1 MCQEKTG
8 TFFEEWPHA
17 HIFQTTAMVCHC
29 WLIDL
34 CPSLS
39 HLCLY
44 LQSQVNNIHVYY
56 TCKCIYVCV
65 CVYNYC
71 KARKTKFNFMTR
83 RGKSDEILIPCND
96 CIMFSMRASLPQ
108 QIQVLNQMRI
118 IYQVKSLCPKV
129 HCILSES
136 DTDVQSTWAIFFSNK
151 MYVQYYL
158 NKALCG

>member
-1 MCQEKTG
+1 M
-8 TFFEEWPHA
+8 
-17 HIFQTTAMVCHC
+17 
-29 WLIDL
+29 
-34 CPSLS
+34 
-39 HLCLY
+39 Y
-44 LQSQVNNIHVYY
+44 L
-56 TCKCIYVCV
+56 CV

-136 DTDVQSTWAIFFSNK
+136 DTDVQSTWAIFFFKQNVRTVLFKQGTLWMRPASEDRK
-151 MYVQYYL
+151 LRRLRSALQGRHYRPGCDHYVCDYWLMCEYSHL
-158 NKALCG
+158 AIGLRARLDEN

>member
-1 MCQEKTG
+1 M
-8 TFFEEWPHA
+8 
-17 HIFQTTAMVCHC
+17 
-29 WLIDL
+29 
-34 CPSLS
+34 
-39 HLCLY
+39 Y
-44 LQSQVNNIHVYY
+44 L
-56 TCKCIYVCV
+56 CV

-158 NKALCG
+158 NKALCGWDQQARTENFDAFALHCRAGIIALAVIITWLLVNVWIFAFGHWTESTSRWELRN